1 MTICYGTKRK
11 SANHGLIRNCS
22 RLIIHSK
29 IMASSLD
36 VMKTVVTA
44 SRSIFDSV
52 GFKAECFQEL
62 QLQILI
68 SVEKME
74 KNLHDGKQME
84 GNFPG
89 LFELEALSMII
100 KLWLRRIQQAKQDQ
114 RKTLQDF
121 ENKLYRVLSEIV
133 EPYKRILT
141 SNKSKDLTDLPML
154 QHYIKRLSEAC
165 DGLMKEK
172 MKVNFQI
179 PEEDRRRLDKH
190 TVFVCSLLGLRLDFL
205 DRLEEMPPETRDHQT
220 LRYWIVNFLRNNNE
234 TLTSTE
240 KNSLSY
246 KEQLYEIGFD
256 PLSSAVESILER
268 AGSMEQHIEACE
280 WAERR
285 VQDEFKYNVLLSQR
299 SKRLPFEIG
308 RRAEWLEKDGVI
320 VANVV
325 TKKSESSMR
334 TQSML
339 RKLELYD
346 EQMVVLFRGTDH
358 KSACD
363 IMSGRGI
370 HLGAG
375 RKKRD
380 FSSGAGFY
388 LTKNLDDALSWACST
403 TVKPAILVF
412 RVELDFLN
420 RASKL
425 NLNEGDGLTKWR
437 EIVNFFRLDKVPGNV
452 RSSLS
457 GYDLIEGKSATATR
471 SGPTNGDVALMFEQ
485 NTSSYQMCLI
495 SKKFA
500 EMFQKMLHSI
510 LFYDI
515 S

>member
-1 MTICYGTKRK
+1 
-11 SANHGLIRNCS
+11 
-22 RLIIHSK
+22 
-29 IMASSLD
+29 MASSSD
-36 VMKTVVTA
+36 VMTA
-44 SRSIFDSV
+44 FRSIFESAGV
-52 GFKAECFQEL
+52 KAER
-62 QLQILI
+62 LI
-68 SVEKME
+68 QDLNTRVDEME
-74 KNLHDGKQME
+74 TDSSESSADDESDEDEME
-84 GNFPG
+84 ENFPG
-89 LFELEALSMII
+89 LLELEALTMII
-100 KLWLRRIQQAKQDQ
+100 KLWLHRIPETQQDQ

-121 ENKLYRVLSEIV
+121 ENKLYRVLNESI
-133 EPYKRILT
+133 EPFKKFLT
-141 SNKSKDLTDLPML
+141 SNKSKDPDLPML
-154 QHYIKRLSEAC
+154 QHYIERLSEAC
-165 DGLMKEK
+165 DGLKKETI
-172 MKVNFQI
+172 KVNFQT

-190 TVFVCSLLGLRLDFL
+190 TFFVCSLLGLRLDFL

-220 LRYWIVNFLRNNNE
+220 LCYWIVNFLRNNNE
-234 TLTSTE
+234 TLTTTE

-246 KEQLYEIGFD
+246 KDQLYAIGFD

-268 AGSMEQHIEACE
+268 AGSTFVEQHIEACE

-285 VQDEFKYNVLLSQR
+285 IQDEFKYNVLLSQR
-299 SKRLPFEIG
+299 SKRFPFEIDG
-308 RRAEWLEKDGVI
+308 STEWLERHGVI
-320 VANVV
+320 ITNVV
-325 TKKSESSMR
+325 TKKSESSMK

-339 RKLELYD
+339 RMFERLCD
-346 EQMVVLFRGTDH
+346 EQQVFLFHGTDH

-437 EIVNFFRLDKVPGNV
+437 EIVNFFRLDKGPGNL

-457 GYDLIEGKSATATR
+457 AYDLIEGKSARATR
-471 SGPTNGDVALMFEQ
+471 SGPTNGNDLMFEQ
-485 NTSSYQMCLI
+485 NPSSYQMCLI

-500 EMFQKMLHSI
+500 DMFQEKLHSI
-510 LFYDI
+510 FFYDI

>member
-1 MTICYGTKRK
+1 MGQKEK

-68 SVEKME
+68 SVETME
-74 KNLHDGKQME
+74 KNLHDDEQME
-84 GNFPG
+84 KNFPG

-100 KLWLRRIQQAKQDQ
+100 KLWLHRIQQAKQDQ

-133 EPYKRILT
+133 EPYKRFLA
-141 SNKSKDLTDLPML
+141 SNKSKDLTHWPML

-172 MKVNFQI
+172 IKVNFQMH
-179 PEEDRRRLDKH
+179 EEDRRRLDKY

-205 DRLEEMPPETRDHQT
+205 DRLEEMPPEIRDHQT
-220 LRYWIVNFLRNNNE
+220 LYYWIVNFLRNNND
-234 TLTSTE
+234 TLSKTE
-240 KNSLSY
+240 KNSFSY
-246 KEQLYEIGFD
+246 KEQLYAIGFD
-256 PLSSAVESILER
+256 PSSSAVESILER
-268 AGSMEQHIEACE
+268 ASSMKQHIEACE
-280 WAERR
+280 WAERGI
-285 VQDEFKYNVLLSQR
+285 QDEFKYNILLSQQ
-299 SKRLPFEIG
+299 SKRFPFEIDG
-308 RRAEWLEKDGVI
+308 RAEWLEKDGVI
-320 VANVV
+320 IANVV
-325 TKKSESSMR
+325 TEKSESSMK

-339 RKLELYD
+339 TKLELYG
-346 EQMVVLFRGTDH
+346 EQQVVLFHGTDH
-358 KSACD
+358 ESACD
-363 IMSGRGI
+363 IMNGRGI

-420 RASKL
+420 KASKL

-437 EIVNFFRLDKVPGNV
+437 EIVNFFRLDKGPGHI

-457 GYDLIEGKSATATR
+457 ASDLIEGNSATATR
-471 SGPTNGDVALMFEQ
+471 SETTNGNALMFEQ

-500 EMFQKMLHSI
+500 EMFQKRLHSV

>member
-1 MTICYGTKRK
+1 
-11 SANHGLIRNCS
+11 
-22 RLIIHSK
+22 
-29 IMASSLD
+29 MASSLD
-36 VMKTVVTA
+36 VMTV
-44 SRSIFDSV
+44 SRSIFESEGVEAERFIQGLKLPVRCNTRVDEMETDSSESS
-52 GFKAECFQEL
+52 GDDESDED
-62 QLQILI
+62 
-68 SVEKME
+68 ETE
-74 KNLHDGKQME
+74 E
-84 GNFPG
+84 NFPG
-89 LFELEALSMII
+89 LFELEALTLII
-100 KLWLRRIQQAKQDQ
+100 KLRLRRTQQTKQDQ
-114 RKTLQDF
+114 QKSLQDF
-121 ENKLYRVLSEIV
+121 ENKLYRVLSESV
-133 EPYKRILT
+133 EPFKKFLA
-141 SNKSKDLTDLPML
+141 SKKSKDLTDLPML
-154 QHYIKRLSEAC
+154 QHYLEMLSEAC

-234 TLTSTE
+234 TLTTTE

-346 EQMVVLFRGTDH
+346 EQMVVLFHGTDH

-420 RASKL
+420 KASKL

-437 EIVNFFRLDKVPGNV
+437 EIVNFFRLDKGPGNL

-457 GYDLIEGKSATATR
+457 AYDLIEGKSARATR
-471 SGPTNGDVALMFEQ
+471 SGPTNGNDLMFEQ
-485 NTSSYQMCLI
+485 NPSSYQMCLI

-500 EMFQKMLHSI
+500 EMFQEKLHSI
-510 LFYDI
+510 FFYDI

>member
-1 MTICYGTKRK
+1 
-11 SANHGLIRNCS
+11 
-22 RLIIHSK
+22 
-29 IMASSLD
+29 MASSLD

-68 SVEKME
+68 SVDKME
-74 KNLHDGKQME
+74 NNLHDDEQME

-100 KLWLRRIQQAKQDQ
+100 KLWLRRIQQTKQDQ

-121 ENKLYRVLSEIV
+121 ENKLHRVLSEIV
-133 EPYKRILT
+133 EPYKRFLA
-141 SNKSKDLTDLPML
+141 SNKSKDLTHWPML

-172 MKVNFQI
+172 VKVNFQMH
-179 PEEDRRRLDKH
+179 EEDRRRLDKH

-205 DRLEEMPPETRDHQT
+205 DRLEEMPPEIRDHQT
-220 LRYWIVNFLRNNNE
+220 LCYWIVNFLRNNNE
-234 TLTSTE
+234 TLTTTE

-246 KEQLYEIGFD
+246 KEQLYAIGFD
-256 PLSSAVESILER
+256 PLSSVVENILER
-268 AGSMEQHIEACE
+268 AGSGEQHIEACE

-285 VQDEFKYNVLLSQR
+285 VQDEFKYNILLSQQ
-299 SKRLPFEIG
+299 SKRFPFEIDG
-308 RRAEWLEKDGVI
+308 RAEWLERDDVI
-320 VANVV
+320 IANVV
-325 TKKSESSMR
+325 TKKSESSMK

-346 EQMVVLFRGTDH
+346 EQNVVLFHGTDH
-358 KSACD
+358 ESACD
-363 IMSGRGI
+363 IMNGRGI

-388 LTKNLDDALSWACST
+388 LTKNLDDAFIWACST

-420 RASKL
+420 KASKL

-437 EIVNFFRLDKVPGNV
+437 EIVNFFRLDKGPAHI

-457 GYDLIEGKSATATR
+457 ACDLIEGKSARATR
-471 SGPTNGDVALMFEQ
+471 SGPTNGNALMFEQ

-500 EMFQKMLHSI
+500 EMFQKRLHSV

>member
-1 MTICYGTKRK
+1 MT
-11 SANHGLIRNCS
+11 AF
-22 RLIIHSK
+22 
-29 IMASSLD
+29 
-36 VMKTVVTA
+36 
-44 SRSIFDSV
+44 RSIFESAGV
-52 GFKAECFQEL
+52 KAER
-62 QLQILI
+62 LI
-68 SVEKME
+68 QDLNTRADEME
-74 KNLHDGKQME
+74 TDSSESSADDESDEDEME
-84 GNFPG
+84 ENFPG
-89 LFELEALSMII
+89 LLELEALTMII
-100 KLWLRRIQQAKQDQ
+100 KLWLHRIQETQQDQ

-121 ENKLYRVLSEIV
+121 ENKLYRVLSESI
-133 EPYKRILT
+133 EPFKKFLT
-141 SNKSKDLTDLPML
+141 SNKSKDPDLPML
-154 QHYIKRLSEAC
+154 QHYIEQLSEAC
-165 DGLMKEK
+165 DGLKKE
-172 MKVNFQI
+172 MIKVNFQTR
-179 PEEDRRRLDKH
+179 EEDQRRLEKH

-234 TLTSTE
+234 TLTTTE

-280 WAERR
+280 WAERGI
-285 VQDEFKYNVLLSQR
+285 QDEFKYNVLLTQW
-299 SKRLPFEIG
+299 SKRFPFEIDG
-308 RRAEWLEKDGVI
+308 RAEWLEKDGVI
-320 VANVV
+320 IANVV
-325 TKKSESSMR
+325 TKKSESSIK

-339 RKLELYD
+339 RKFEPYD
-346 EQMVVLFRGTDH
+346 EQMVVLFHGTDH

-388 LTKNLDDALSWACST
+388 LTKNLDEALSWAYST
-403 TVKPAILVF
+403 TVKPAVLVF

-420 RASKL
+420 KASKL

-437 EIVNFFRLDKVPGNV
+437 EIVNFFRLDKGPGNL

-457 GYDLIEGKSATATR
+457 AYDLIEGKSARATR
-471 SGPTNGDVALMFEQ
+471 SGPTNGNDLIFEQ
-485 NTSSYQMCLI
+485 NPSSYQMCLI

-500 EMFQKMLHSI
+500 EMFQEKLHSI
-510 LFYDI
+510 FFYDI

>member
-1 MTICYGTKRK
+1 MGQKEK

-68 SVEKME
+68 SVETME
-74 KNLHDGKQME
+74 KNLHDDEQME

-100 KLWLRRIQQAKQDQ
+100 KLWLHRIQQAKQDQ

-133 EPYKRILT
+133 EPYKIFVA
-141 SNKSKDLTDLPML
+141 SNKSKDLTHLPML
-154 QHYIKRLSEAC
+154 HHYIKRLSEAC
-165 DGLMKEK
+165 DGLVKEK
-172 MKVNFQI
+172 AKVNFQMH
-179 PEEDRRRLDKH
+179 EEDRRRLDKY

-205 DRLEEMPPETRDHQT
+205 DRLEEMPPEIRDHQT
-220 LRYWIVNFLRNNNE
+220 LCDWIVNFLRNNNE
-234 TLTSTE
+234 TLTTTE

-256 PLSSAVESILER
+256 PLSSVVESILER

-299 SKRLPFEIG
+299 SKRFPFEIDG
-308 RRAEWLEKDGVI
+308 RAEWLERDGVI
-320 VANVV
+320 IANVV
-325 TKKSESSMR
+325 TKKSESSMI

-339 RKLELYD
+339 RKLELYV
-346 EQMVVLFRGTDH
+346 EQEVVLFHGTDH
-358 KSACD
+358 ESACD
-363 IMSGRGI
+363 IMNGRGI

-420 RASKL
+420 KASKL
-425 NLNEGDGLTKWR
+425 DLNEGDGLTKWR
-437 EIVNFFRLDKVPGNV
+437 EIVNFFRLDKGPRHI

-457 GYDLIEGKSATATR
+457 ACDLIEGNSARATR
-471 SGPTNGDVALMFEQ
+471 SETTNGNALMFEQ
-485 NTSSYQMCLI
+485 NTSFYQMCLI

-500 EMFQKMLHSI
+500 EMFQKRLHSV

>member
-1 MTICYGTKRK
+1 
-11 SANHGLIRNCS
+11 
-22 RLIIHSK
+22 
-29 IMASSLD
+29 MASSSD
-36 VMKTVVTA
+36 VMTA
-44 SRSIFDSV
+44 FRSIFESAGV
-52 GFKAECFQEL
+52 KAER
-62 QLQILI
+62 LI
-68 SVEKME
+68 QDLNTRVDEME
-74 KNLHDGKQME
+74 TDSSESSADDESDEDEME
-84 GNFPG
+84 ENFPG
-89 LFELEALSMII
+89 LLELEALTMII
-100 KLWLRRIQQAKQDQ
+100 KLWLHRIQKAKQDQ

-121 ENKLYRVLSEIV
+121 ENKLYRVLNESI
-133 EPYKRILT
+133 EPFKKFLT
-141 SNKSKDLTDLPML
+141 SNKSKDPDLPML
-154 QHYIKRLSEAC
+154 QHYIERLSEAC
-165 DGLMKEK
+165 DGLKKE
-172 MKVNFQI
+172 MIKVNFQT
-179 PEEDRRRLDKH
+179 PEEDQRRLDKH
-190 TVFVCSLLGLRLDFL
+190 TVFVCSLLGLQLDFL

-220 LRYWIVNFLRNNNE
+220 LCYWIVNFLRNNNE
-234 TLTSTE
+234 TLTTTE

-268 AGSMEQHIEACE
+268 AGSMKQHIEACE

-285 VQDEFKYNVLLSQR
+285 VQDEFKYNVLLYQR
-299 SKRLPFEIG
+299 SKTFPFQIDG
-308 RRAEWLEKDGVI
+308 STEWLERDGVI
-320 VANVV
+320 IANVV

-346 EQMVVLFRGTDH
+346 EQKVVLFHGTDH

-420 RASKL
+420 KASKL
-425 NLNEGDGLTKWR
+425 NLNEGDGLTKWS
-437 EIVNFFRLDKVPGNV
+437 EIVNFFRLDKGSGNI

-457 GYDLIEGKSATATR
+457 GYDLIEGKSARTTR
-471 SGPTNGDVALMFEQ
+471 SGPRNGSDLTFEQ
-485 NTSSYQMCLI
+485 KRSSYQMCLI
-495 SKKFA
+495 SKEFA
-500 EMFQKMLHSI
+500 EKFQQKLHSI